1 MKTKALFLIPA
12 LIITSCSSQLASSPA
27 SGSLPAE
34 SDGASLNRKLTK
46 KASMT
51 MKSRSLKSSADKS
64 IALVKTYHA
73 HLHSSSMSENRY
85 EATIKVH
92 PTDLEPLLTRLESAG
107 KVTHKHISSDDVTAQ
122 HRDLSAELKN
132 KTALRARLHSLLAKA
147 TEVSDILKIEK
158 ELARLQTEIDQLS
171 QRLNSLNSK
180 VNLSTLTLTIN
191 RDRIPGP
198 LGLVTKSGGWV
209 FDKLNYLN

>member
-1 MKTKALFLIPA
+1 MA
-12 LIITSCSSQLASSPA
+12 
-27 SGSLPAE
+27 
-34 SDGASLNRKLTK
+34 
-46 KASMT
+46 
-51 MKSRSLKSSADKS
+51 MKSRSLKSSANKS
-64 IALVKTYHA
+64 IALAETYHG

-92 PTDLEPLLTRLESAG
+92 PTYLEPLLTQLECVG

-132 KTALRARLHSLLAKA
+132 KTALRVRLRNLLAKA
-147 TEVSDILKIEK
+147 SEISDILKIEK

-180 VNLSTLTLTIN
+180 VNLSTLTLTIKRN
-191 RDRIPGP
+191 RIPGP
-198 LGLVTKSGGWV
+198 LGLVTKSSGWV

>member
-1 MKTKALFLIPA
+1 M
-12 LIITSCSSQLASSPA
+12 
-27 SGSLPAE
+27 
-34 SDGASLNRKLTK
+34 
-46 KASMT
+46 
-51 MKSRSLKSSADKS
+51 
-64 IALVKTYHA
+64 
-73 HLHSSSMSENRY
+73 
-85 EATIKVH
+85 
-92 PTDLEPLLTRLESAG
+92 ESAG

-132 KTALRARLHSLLAKA
+132 KTALRARLRNLLAQA

-171 QRLNSLNSK
+171 QRLNSLNSMVK
-180 VNLSTLTLTIN
+180 LSTLTLTIK

>member
-1 MKTKALFLIPA
+1 
-12 LIITSCSSQLASSPA
+12 
-27 SGSLPAE
+27 
-34 SDGASLNRKLTK
+34 
-46 KASMT
+46 MT

-64 IALVKTYHA
+64 IALVKTSHG
-73 HLHSSSMSENRY
+73 HLHSSSMTENRY

-92 PTDLEPLLTRLESAG
+92 PTHLEPLLTQLESAG

-132 KTALRARLHSLLAKA
+132 KTALRARLRSLLAKA

-180 VNLSTLTLTIN
+180 VNLSTLTLTIK